1 MTTYYN
7 FINGEFVP
15 HKGDFF
21 EVLNPANK
29 EVISKV
35 ASASL
40 DDVQR
45 AIGVAKKAQKSWEA
59 KPAIQRA
66 NHLKEIANLIRKNA
80 DFLTHA
86 LMQEQGKT
94 KDLALV

>member
-7 FINGEFVP
+7 FINGEFIP

-40 DDVQR
+40 DDV
-45 AIGVAKKAQKSWEA
+45 
-59 KPAIQRA
+59 
-66 NHLKEIANLIRKNA
+66 
-80 DFLTHA
+80 
-86 LMQEQGKT
+86 
-94 KDLALV
+94 

>member
-45 AIGVAKKAQKSWEA
+45 AIGVAKKSSK
-59 KPAIQRA
+59 I
-66 NHLKEIANLIRKNA
+66 LG
-80 DFLTHA
+80 
-86 LMQEQGKT
+86 GKT
-94 KDLALV
+94 SHPKSKSFKRNSKFDTKKC